1 MDGWMDGDLYRLPD
15 MTQLYSA
22 AACAEQN
29 SSFFSDSKMRGQWSL
44 IPGSMQQTIVDLKF
58 QQISSVAVAVFSSKN
73 SLSKFHHSHI
83 TSNLLTHAWSI
94 KCR

>member
-1 MDGWMDGDLYRLPD
+1 MDGWRPLPD

-44 IPGSMQQTIVDLKF
+44 IPGSMQQTIVDMKF
-58 QQISSVAVAVFSSKN
+58 QQISSAAVFRSAENDKKGHTAYCSTFCLFDYGKYCPT
-73 SLSKFHHSHI
+73 I
-83 TSNLLTHAWSI
+83 G
-94 KCR
+94 